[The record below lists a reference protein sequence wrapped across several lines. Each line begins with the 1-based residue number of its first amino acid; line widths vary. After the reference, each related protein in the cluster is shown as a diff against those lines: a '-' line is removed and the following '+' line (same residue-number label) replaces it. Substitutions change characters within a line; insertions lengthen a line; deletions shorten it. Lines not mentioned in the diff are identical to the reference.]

1 MKKLHTKK
9 RRINSKKGISMVLAM
24 ALVAVLFLSTT
35 TFLSIAMLQQK
46 ETGTTM
52 NSRQAY
58 VSAKSALDIA
68 KELLND
74 GKLSLPD
81 SGSLYYVFYY
91 VEGDPEVHVEKFNS
105 SEAALNWINDPAN
118 ASYTIIGNA
127 YIKITKNSD
136 GSYTMTAVGK
146 ENKYDYS
153 VDGNTGDL
161 STKFDVKYNLAEK
174 EETANLTMKQ
184 KSITTPTGNKFLM
197 LGDQASFSL
206 LRSVRQTVND
216 GGTTFRTLQNSF
228 LDKDKKTIIYE
239 PKTEAGSTPL
249 TTCFPLVFDKAVK
262 CISNG
267 DSRLKF
273 TAYDNGIYFLGNYN
287 GTELNNDYKSEDDE
301 FNNPGDISLYT
312 NSNTYGT
319 ALECKYLV
327 IGGNMVCR
335 PASGASGI
343 TLKYS
348 GSSYDTD
355 KGVVIYFTKDCKL
368 MTYRKDEHGNE
379 CNTSLDYQKGYYYIN
394 LGKNNTPVDLF
405 STKAT
410 SITTDSEEY
419 KRVSSIDMYS
429 SMVETDGELKGK
441 LKDIHS
447 AYEGACEND
456 KAKVDILHS
465 NGTFNADPNLS
476 SFSNTPRTENTI
488 NKGWKDYYIYCA
500 PSEMPTA
507 NGYYDMYSGK
517 EFNYLWYNIK
527 PMVFDRT
534 VDMSIRSSNIT
545 LSIGPDEKETVYYNK
560 NGNPH
565 SFNQSNL
572 PTNVATDSDTVTFT
586 ARDSGKTAQA
596 NGNQYVGEDSNKII
610 QKDRSAHF
618 RVKPYWG
625 EKSFTLKVVNDFIVE
640 MSDGKTYTIK
650 ADDYTDIPEY
660 IEKNTD
666 NNPKDGLDL
675 FSDTAK
681 KYFESHSTS
690 RVDSN
695 SSSIKWVEDN
705 AINTSVDSSNL
716 DQSSSVVNFK
726 ATGGGTLKEDG
737 TYKGRAIYCDFGN
750 GSSGKDAIVTYGNN
764 ATLKADVVSIGADLL
779 ERKDGKGLKIN
790 TYSAHNESTCVVD
803 GNPIDGSMLQITR
816 KTTLK
821 FNDTDADSITLSPG
835 YYFFPGITSDF
846 DILSKAF
853 WEKWNS
859 NPYYK
864 AEKLGD
870 GTKTYKKV
878 FVTTKMDPVDFEG
891 KYF

>member
-9 RRINSKKGISMVLAM
+9 RRINSKKGISMVLAI
-24 ALVAVLFLSTT
+24 ALAAVLFLSTT

-68 KELLND
+68 EELLND

-91 VEGDPEVHVEKFNS
+91 VEGDPEVHVEEFNS
-105 SEAALNWINDPAN
+105 SELALKWINNPSH

-127 YIKITKNSD
+127 YIKITKNAD

-153 VDGNTGDL
+153 GDGNTGDL
-161 STKFDVKYNLAEK
+161 STKFDVKYNLVEK
-174 EETANLTMKQ
+174 EEIANLTMKQ
-184 KSITTPTGNKFLM
+184 KTITSPTGNKFLM
-197 LGDQASFSL
+197 LGDQTSFSL
-206 LRSVRQTVND
+206 LRSVRKTLNEGD
-216 GGTTFRTLQNSF
+216 TTFRTLQSYDTDNE
-228 LDKDKKTIIYE
+228 KKSIIYI
-239 PKTEAGSTPL
+239 PKNEAGNTPL
-249 TTCFPLVFDKAVK
+249 TTCFPLVFDKTVK
-262 CISNG
+262 STSNS

-273 TAYDNGIYFLGNYN
+273 TAYDNGIYFLGNYT
-287 GTELNNDYKSEDDE
+287 GPKITSDYNSEAVDVS
-301 FNNPGDISLYT
+301 FYT
-312 NSNTYGT
+312 NSDAYGT

-335 PASGASGI
+335 PATGESGI

-355 KGVVIYFTKDCKL
+355 KGVVIYFTKNCKL
-368 MTYRKDEHGNE
+368 MTYNNSKQITKTVE
-379 CNTSLDYQKGYYYIN
+379 YKKGYYYIN
-394 LGKNNTPVDLF
+394 LGDNNTAVDLF
-405 STKAT
+405 SESTKA
-410 SITTDSEEY
+410 SAKEITTNSEEY
-419 KRVSSIDMYS
+419 KRVNSIDMYS
-429 SMVETDGELKGK
+429 SMVDTKGK

-447 AYEGACEND
+447 AYEGEYE
-456 KAKVDILHS
+456 KGKERVDILNES
-465 NGTFNADPNLS
+465 GTFTAVPNS
-476 SFSNTPRTENTI
+476 NSYSNTVRTTFT
-488 NKGWKDYYIYCA
+488 KGWQDYYIYCA

-507 NGYYDMYSGK
+507 SGYYDMYSGK
-517 EFNYLWYNIK
+517 EFNYLWYNIN
-527 PMVFDRT
+527 PMEFNGN
-534 VDMSIRSSNIT
+534 VDMSIHSSNIT
-545 LSIGPDEKETVYYNK
+545 LSIGPDEKETVYYNNQIK
-560 NGNPH
+560 NSNGNPYFPY
-565 SFNQSNL
+565 SFNQTIL
-572 PTNVATDSDTVTFT
+572 PTDKFATDSNTTKFT
-586 ARDSGKTAQA
+586 AEG
-596 NGNQYVGEDSNKII
+596 SNKIK
-610 QKDRSAHF
+610 QNNSSASF
-618 RVKPYWG
+618 SVKPYWN

-640 MSDGKTYTIK
+640 MSDGTSYTVK
-650 ADDYTDIPEY
+650 ADDYTDIPE
-660 IEKNTD
+660 T
-666 NNPKDGLDL
+666 GLNL
-675 FSDTAK
+675 FSNDAK
-681 KYFESHSTS
+681 KYFEDHSTS

-716 DQSSSVVNFK
+716 DQSSSVINFK
-726 ATGGGTLKEDG
+726 ATCGGTLKEDS

-821 FNDTDADSITLSPG
+821 FNDDNANSITLSPG
-835 YYFFPGITSDF
+835 YYFFPGITGDF

-853 WEKWNS
+853 WEKWSSS

-870 GTKTYKKV
+870 GTKAYKKV
-878 FVTTKMDPVDFEG
+878 TVTTKMDPVDFEG

>member
-9 RRINSKKGISMVLAM
+9 RRINSKKGISMVLAI
-24 ALVAVLFLSTT
+24 ALAAVLFLSTT

-68 KELLND
+68 EELLND

-105 SEAALNWINDPAN
+105 SELALEWINNPSH

-127 YIKITKNSD
+127 YIKITKNAD

-153 VDGNTGDL
+153 GDGNIGDL
-161 STKFDVKYNLAEK
+161 STKFDVKYNLVEK
-174 EETANLTMKQ
+174 EDTANLTMKQ

-197 LGDQASFSL
+197 LGDQTSFSL
-206 LRSVRQTVND
+206 LRSVRKTLNEGD
-216 GGTTFRTLQNSF
+216 TTFRTLQGYDTDN
-228 LDKDKKTIIYE
+228 DKESIIYI
-239 PKTEAGSTPL
+239 PKNEAGNTPL

-262 CISNG
+262 STSNG
-267 DSRLKF
+267 TSRLKF
-273 TAYDNGIYFLGNYN
+273 TAYDNGIYFLGNYT
-287 GTELNNDYKSEDDE
+287 GPKITSDYNSEAVDVS
-301 FNNPGDISLYT
+301 FYT
-312 NSNTYGT
+312 NSDAYGT

-335 PASGASGI
+335 PATGESGI

-355 KGVVIYFTKDCKL
+355 KGVVIYFTKNCKL
-368 MTYRKDEHGNE
+368 MTYNNSNQITKTVE
-379 CNTSLDYQKGYYYIN
+379 YKKGYYYIN
-394 LGKNNTPVDLF
+394 LGDNNTAVDLF
-405 STKAT
+405 SESTKA
-410 SITTDSEEY
+410 SAKEITTNSEEY
-419 KRVSSIDMYS
+419 KRVNSIDMYS
-429 SMVETDGELKGK
+429 SMVDTKGK

-447 AYEGACEND
+447 AYEGEYE
-456 KAKVDILHS
+456 KGKERVDILNES
-465 NGTFNADPNLS
+465 GTFTAVPNS
-476 SFSNTPRTENTI
+476 NSYSNTVRTTFT
-488 NKGWKDYYIYCA
+488 KGWKDYYIYCA

-507 NGYYDMYSGK
+507 SGYYDMYSGK
-517 EFNYLWYNIK
+517 EFNYLWYNIN
-527 PMVFDRT
+527 PMEFNGN
-534 VDMSIRSSNIT
+534 VDMSIHSSNIT
-545 LSIGPDEKETVYYNK
+545 LSIGPDENETVYYNNQIK
-560 NGNPH
+560 NSNGNPYFPY
-565 SFNQSNL
+565 SFNQTIL
-572 PTNVATDSDTVTFT
+572 PTDKFATDSNTTKFT
-586 ARDSGKTAQA
+586 AEG
-596 NGNQYVGEDSNKII
+596 SNKII
-610 QKDRSAHF
+610 QKNSSASF
-618 RVKPYWG
+618 SVKPYWN

-640 MSDGKTYTIK
+640 MSDGTTYTIK
-650 ADDYTDIPEY
+650 ADDYTDIPETGL
-660 IEKNTD
+660 NLFTD
-666 NNPKDGLDL
+666 E
-675 FSDTAK
+675 AK

-695 SSSIKWVEDN
+695 SSSIEWVKN
-705 AINTSVDSSNL
+705 NTINTSVDSSNL
-716 DQSSSVVNFK
+716 DQSSSVINFK
-726 ATGGGTLKEDG
+726 ATCGGTLKDD
-737 TYKGRAIYCDFGN
+737 TYKGKAIYCDFGN

-779 ERKDGKGLKIN
+779 EIKDGKGLKIN
-790 TYSAHNESTCVVD
+790 TYSAHDESTCVVD

-821 FNDTDADSITLSPG
+821 FNDDNANSITLSPG
-835 YYFFPGITSDF
+835 YYFFPGITGDF

-853 WEKWNS
+853 WEKWSSS

-870 GTKTYKKV
+870 GTKAYKKV
-878 FVTTKMDPVDFEG
+878 IVTTKMDPVDFEG

>member
-68 KELLND
+68 EELLND
-74 GKLSLPD
+74 GKLKLPD

-91 VEGDPEVHVEKFNS
+91 EEGNSEVKVKQFSS
-105 SEAALNWINDPAN
+105 SELALKWINDPAN
-118 ASYTIIGNA
+118 AKFTIIGNA
-127 YIKITKNSD
+127 YIKITKNAD

-146 ENKYDYS
+146 EKKYDYS
-153 VDGNTGDL
+153 GDGNTGDL

-184 KSITTPTGNKFLM
+184 KTITTPTGNKFLM
-197 LGDQASFSL
+197 LGDQTSFSL
-206 LRSVRQTVND
+206 LRSVRKAVSD
-216 GGTTFRTLQNSF
+216 GDAGFRTLQSYENDNDYKS
-228 LDKDKKTIIYE
+228 IIYI
-239 PKTEAGSTPL
+239 PKNEAGNTPL

-262 CISNG
+262 STSN
-267 DSRLKF
+267 SNTRLKF
-273 TAYDNGIYFLGNYN
+273 TAYDNGIYFLGNYT
-287 GTELNNDYKSEDDE
+287 GPKLTTGNDKEPPLYNDKAV
-301 FNNPGDISLYT
+301 DISFYT
-312 NSNTYGT
+312 ESDAYGT

-335 PASGASGI
+335 PAGGESGI

-348 GSSYDTD
+348 GSSYNTD
-355 KGVVIYFTKDCKL
+355 KGVVIYFTKNCKL
-368 MTYRKDEHGNE
+368 MTYNNSKQITKTVE
-379 CNTSLDYQKGYYYIN
+379 YKKGYYYIP
-394 LGKNNTPVDLF
+394 LGENESVDLF
-405 STKAT
+405 SENTYNLAKP
-410 SITTDSEEY
+410 IDTDSEKY

-429 SMVETDGELKGK
+429 SLVDTTTGK

-447 AYEGACEND
+447 AYEGECE
-456 KAKVDILHS
+456 KGKEKVTILDDS
-465 NGTFNADPNLS
+465 GTFTAIANSS
-476 SFSNTPRTENTI
+476 SFSNQPRPASDI

-507 NGYYDMYSGK
+507 GGYYDMYSGK
-517 EFNYLWYNIK
+517 EFSYLWYNIK
-527 PMVFDRT
+527 PMIINASA
-534 VDMSIRSSNIT
+534 DMSIRSRIIT
-545 LSIGPDEKETVYYNK
+545 LSIGPDEKETVYYNQK
-560 NGNPH
+560 YTPH
-565 SFNQSNL
+565 SFNQTNL

-586 ARDSGKTAQA
+586 ARDSGKTLNA
-596 NGNQYVGEDSNKII
+596 NNNEYKGEDSNKII
-610 QKDRSAHF
+610 QKDPNASF
-618 RVKPYWG
+618 SVKPYWG
-625 EKSFTLKVVNDFIVE
+625 ETAFTLKVVNDFIVQ
-640 MSDGKTYTIK
+640 MYDGTSYTIK
-650 ADDYTDIPEY
+650 ADDYTDIPE
-660 IEKNTD
+660 K
-666 NNPKDGLDL
+666 GLDL
-675 FSDTAK
+675 FTDEAK
-681 KYFESHSTS
+681 KYFEGHSTP

-695 SSSIKWVEDN
+695 SSSIKWVKDN
-705 AINTSVDSSNL
+705 NTINDSVPSSNL
-716 DQSSSVVNFK
+716 DQSSSVINFK
-726 ATGGGTLKEDG
+726 ATGGGTLTHG
-737 TYKGRAIYCDFGN
+737 TYKGKAIYCDFGN
-750 GSSGKDAIVTYGNN
+750 GSSGKDAIVTYGND

-779 ERKDGKGLKIN
+779 EIKDGKGLKIN

-803 GNPIDGSMLQITR
+803 GKPKDGSMLQITR

-821 FNDTDADSITLSPG
+821 FNDDNAKSITLSPG
-835 YYFFPGITSDF
+835 YYFFPDIKGDF

-853 WEKWNS
+853 WEKWTDS

-870 GTKTYKKV
+870 GTEAYKKV
-878 FVTTKMDPVDFEG
+878 IVTTKIDPVDFEG

>member
-68 KELLND
+68 EELLND
-74 GKLSLPD
+74 GKLALPD

-91 VEGDPEVHVEKFNS
+91 IEGDPEVHVQKFSS
-105 SEAALNWINDPAN
+105 SEAALEWINDPAN
-118 ASYTIIGNA
+118 ANYTIIGNA
-127 YIKITKNSD
+127 YIKITKNTD

-146 ENKYDYS
+146 EKKYDYS
-153 VDGNTGDL
+153 GDGNTGDL
-161 STKFDVKYNLAEK
+161 STKFDVKYNLVEK

-206 LRSVRQTVND
+206 LSSVRETVND
-216 GGTTFRTLQNSF
+216 GATGFRTLQGYDTDN
-228 LDKDKKTIIYE
+228 DKKSIIYI
-239 PKTEAGSTPL
+239 PKNEAGDTPL

-262 CISNG
+262 ATSESNG
-267 DSRLKF
+267 RLKF
-273 TAYDNGIYFLGNYN
+273 TAYDNGIYFLGNYTGQN
-287 GTELNNDYKSEDDE
+287 LKNDY
-301 FNNPGDISLYT
+301 NNEAVDISLYT
-312 NSNTYGT
+312 NSDTYGT

-335 PASGASGI
+335 PAAGASGI

-355 KGVVIYFTKDCKL
+355 KGVVIYFTKNCKL
-368 MTYRKDEHGNE
+368 MTYNNSKQIT
-379 CNTSLDYQKGYYYIN
+379 NTVEYEKGYYYIN
-394 LGKNNTPVDLF
+394 LDVKTEVENGEKIIHNIPVDLF
-405 STKAT
+405 SQATKNKAKK
-410 SITTDSEEY
+410 ITTDSDEY

-429 SMVETDGELKGK
+429 SLVDTNGK

-447 AYEGACEND
+447 AYEGECEKD
-456 KAKVDILHS
+456 KAKVDILYS
-465 NGTFNADPNLS
+465 NGTFNTDPNS
-476 SFSNTPRTENTI
+476 SSYSNSSRTESNI
-488 NKGWKDYYIYCA
+488 NNGWKDYYIYCA
-500 PSEMPTA
+500 PSKMPTA
-507 NGYYDMYSGK
+507 SGYYDMYSGK

-527 PMVFDRT
+527 PMEFNGNI
-534 VDMSIRSSNIT
+534 DMSIHSSNIT
-545 LSIGPDEKETVYYNK
+545 LSIGPDENETVYYNNK
-560 NGNPH
+560 GNPH
-565 SFNQSNL
+565 SFNQTNL

-596 NGNQYVGEDSNKII
+596 NNNKYEGEDSNKII
-610 QKDRSAHF
+610 QKNSSASF
-618 RVKPYWG
+618 SVKPYWG

-640 MSDGKTYTIK
+640 MSDSTSYTIK
-650 ADDYTDIPEY
+650 ADDYTDIPE
-660 IEKNTD
+660 E
-666 NNPKDGLDL
+666 GLDL
-675 FSDTAK
+675 FTDKAK
-681 KYFESHSTS
+681 KYFEGHSTS

-695 SSSIKWVEDN
+695 SSSIKWVENN

-716 DQSSSVVNFK
+716 DQSSSVIKFK
-726 ATGGGTLKEDG
+726 AEGGGTLKEG
-737 TYKGRAIYCDFGN
+737 IYKGRAIYCDFGN

-779 ERKDGKGLKIN
+779 ERKDGRGLKIN
-790 TYSAHNESTCVVD
+790 TYSAHDESTCEIN
-803 GNPIDGSMLQITR
+803 GNKIDGSMLQITR
-816 KTTLK
+816 KTTIK
-821 FNDTDADSITLSPG
+821 FNDDNANSITLSPG
-835 YYFFPGITSDF
+835 YYFFPGIKGDF

-853 WEKWNS
+853 WENWTDS

-864 AEKLGD
+864 AEKLND
-870 GTKTYKKV
+870 GTEAYKKV
-878 FVTTKMDPVDFEG
+878 IVTTKMDPVDFEG

>member
-9 RRINSKKGISMVLAM
+9 RRINSKKGISMVLAI
-24 ALVAVLFLSTT
+24 ALAAVLFLSTT

-74 GKLSLPD
+74 GKLQLPD

-91 VEGDPEVHVEKFNS
+91 IEGDSEVQVKQFSS
-105 SEAALNWINDPAN
+105 SELALKWINDPAN

-127 YIKITKNSD
+127 YIKITKNAD

-153 VDGNTGDL
+153 GDGNTGDL
-161 STKFDVKYNLAEK
+161 STKFDVKYNLVEK

-197 LGDQASFSL
+197 LGDQTSFSL
-206 LRSVRQTVND
+206 LRSVRKTVND
-216 GGTTFRTLQNSF
+216 GDTTFRTLQDYDTDNDNKS
-228 LDKDKKTIIYE
+228 IIYI
-239 PKTEAGSTPL
+239 PKNEAGNTPL
-249 TTCFPLVFDKAVK
+249 TTCFPLVFDKTVK
-262 CISNG
+262 STSVSN
-267 DSRLKF
+267 SRLKF
-273 TAYDNGIYFLGNYN
+273 TAYDNGIYFLGNYT
-287 GTELNNDYKSEDDE
+287 GPKVKSDYNSEAVDVS
-301 FNNPGDISLYT
+301 FYT
-312 NSNTYGT
+312 NSDAFGT

-335 PASGASGI
+335 PFSGESGI

-368 MTYRKDEHGNE
+368 MTYNSDKQITRTVEYE
-379 CNTSLDYQKGYYYIN
+379 QGYYYIN
-394 LGKNNTPVDLF
+394 LDVKTEVENGEKIIHNIPVDLF
-405 STKAT
+405 SQATKDKAKK
-410 SITTDSEEY
+410 ITTDSEEY

-429 SMVETDGELKGK
+429 SMVDTNGK

-447 AYEGACEND
+447 AYEGNWEKD
-456 KAKVDILHS
+456 KERVDILNDNGAFTAVPNS
-465 NGTFNADPNLS
+465 N
-476 SFSNTPRTENTI
+476 SFSNTPRTTF
-488 NKGWKDYYIYCA
+488 NKGWKDYYIYCS

-507 NGYYDMYSGK
+507 SGYYDMYSGK

-527 PMVFDRT
+527 PMEFNGN
-534 VDMSIRSSNIT
+534 VDMSIHSSNIT
-545 LSIGPDEKETVYYNK
+545 LSIGPDENETVYYNNK
-560 NGNPH
+560 GNPH
-565 SFNQSNL
+565 SFNQTNL
-572 PTNVATDSDTVTFT
+572 PTKVATDSDTVTFT

-596 NGNQYVGEDSNKII
+596 NNNKYEGEDSNKII
-610 QKDRSAHF
+610 QKNSSASF
-618 RVKPYWG
+618 SVKPYWG
-625 EKSFTLKVVNDFIVE
+625 ETSFTLKVVNDFIVK
-640 MSDGKTYTIK
+640 MSDGTTYTIK
-650 ADDYTDIPEY
+650 ADDYTDIP
-660 IEKNTD
+660 
-666 NNPKDGLDL
+666 KDGLNL
-675 FSDTAK
+675 FTDEAK
-681 KYFESHSTS
+681 KYFEGHSTP

-695 SSSIKWVEDN
+695 SSSIKWVDDN
-705 AINTSVDSSNL
+705 TINTSVDSSNL

-737 TYKGRAIYCDFGN
+737 TYKGKAIYCDFGN

-779 ERKDGKGLKIN
+779 EIKDGKGLKIN
-790 TYSAHNESTCVVD
+790 TYSAHKESTCVVD

-821 FNDTDADSITLSPG
+821 FNDDNANSITLSPG
-835 YYFFPGITSDF
+835 YYFFPGITGDF

-853 WEKWNS
+853 WEKWSSS

-870 GTKTYKKV
+870 GTKAYKKV
-878 FVTTKMDPVDFEG
+878 IVTTKMDPVDFEG

>member
-1 MKKLHTKK
+1 MKKFTTKK
-9 RRINSKKGISMVLAM
+9 RKINSKKGFSMVLAI

-46 ETGTTM
+46 ETGITM

-68 KELLND
+68 EELLNG

-91 VEGDPEVHVEKFNS
+91 IEGDPNVHVEKFSS
-105 SEAALNWINDPAN
+105 SEDALKWINNPAH

-127 YIKITKNSD
+127 YIKITKNTD

-153 VDGNTGDL
+153 GDGNTGDL
-161 STKFDVKYNLAEK
+161 STKFDVKYNLVEK
-174 EETANLTMKQ
+174 EEIANLTMKQ
-184 KSITTPTGNKFLM
+184 KTITSPTGNKFLM
-197 LGDQASFSL
+197 LGDQTSFSL
-206 LRSVRQTVND
+206 LRSVRKTLNEGD
-216 GGTTFRTLQNSF
+216 TTFRTLQSYDTDNE
-228 LDKDKKTIIYE
+228 KKSIIYI
-239 PKTEAGSTPL
+239 PKNEAGNTPL
-249 TTCFPLVFDKAVK
+249 TTCFPLVFDKTVK
-262 CISNG
+262 STSNG

-273 TAYDNGIYFLGNYN
+273 TAYDNGIYFLGNYT
-287 GTELNNDYKSEDDE
+287 GPKITSDYNSEAVDVS
-301 FNNPGDISLYT
+301 FYT
-312 NSNTYGT
+312 NSDAYGT

-335 PASGASGI
+335 PATGESGI

-355 KGVVIYFTKDCKL
+355 KGVVIYFTKNCKL
-368 MTYRKDEHGNE
+368 MTYNNSNQITKTVE
-379 CNTSLDYQKGYYYIN
+379 YKKGYYYIN
-394 LGKNNTPVDLF
+394 LGDNNTAVDLF
-405 STKAT
+405 SESTKA
-410 SITTDSEEY
+410 SAKEITTNSEEY
-419 KRVSSIDMYS
+419 KRVNSIDMYS
-429 SMVETDGELKGK
+429 SMVDTKGK

-447 AYEGACEND
+447 AYEGEYE
-456 KAKVDILHS
+456 KGKERVDILNES
-465 NGTFNADPNLS
+465 GTFTAVPNS
-476 SFSNTPRTENTI
+476 NSYSNTVRTTFT
-488 NKGWKDYYIYCA
+488 KGWQDYYIYCA

-507 NGYYDMYSGK
+507 SGYYDMYSGK
-517 EFNYLWYNIK
+517 EFNYLWYNIN
-527 PMVFDRT
+527 PMEFNGN
-534 VDMSIRSSNIT
+534 VDMSIHSSNIT
-545 LSIGPDEKETVYYNK
+545 LSIGPDENETVYYNNQIK
-560 NGNPH
+560 NSNGNPYYPY
-565 SFNQSNL
+565 SFNQTIL
-572 PTNVATDSDTVTFT
+572 PTDKFATDSNTTKFT
-586 ARDSGKTAQA
+586 SEG
-596 NGNQYVGEDSNKII
+596 SNII
-610 QKDRSAHF
+610 KQINSSASF
-618 RVKPYWG
+618 SVKPYWN

-640 MSDGKTYTIK
+640 MSDGTSYTVK
-650 ADDYTDIPEY
+650 ADDYTDIPE
-660 IEKNTD
+660 T
-666 NNPKDGLDL
+666 GLNL
-675 FSDTAK
+675 FSNDAK
-681 KYFESHSTS
+681 KYFEDHSTS

-695 SSSIKWVEDN
+695 SSSIKWVKDN

-716 DQSSSVVNFK
+716 DQSSSVINFK
-726 ATGGGTLKEDG
+726 ATCGGTLKEDS

-779 ERKDGKGLKIN
+779 EIKDGKGLKIN

-821 FNDTDADSITLSPG
+821 FNDDNANSITLSPG
-835 YYFFPGITSDF
+835 YYFFPGITGDF

-853 WEKWNS
+853 WEKWSSS

-870 GTKTYKKV
+870 GTKAYKKV
-878 FVTTKMDPVDFEG
+878 IVTTKMEPVDFEG

>member
-91 VEGDPEVHVEKFNS
+91 EEGNSEVHVEKFNS
-105 SEAALNWINDPAN
+105 SEEALKWINDPAN
-118 ASYTIIGNA
+118 AKFTIIGDA
-127 YIKITKNSD
+127 YIKITKNTD

-153 VDGNTGDL
+153 GDGNTGDL
-161 STKFDVKYNLAEK
+161 STKFDVKYNLVEK

-184 KSITTPTGNKFLM
+184 KTITSPTGNKFLM
-197 LGDQASFSL
+197 LGDQTSFSL
-206 LRSVRQTVND
+206 LRSVRKTLNEGD
-216 GGTTFRTLQNSF
+216 TTFRTLQGYDTDN
-228 LDKDKKTIIYE
+228 DKESIIYI
-239 PKTEAGSTPL
+239 PKNEAGNTPL

-262 CISNG
+262 STSNG
-267 DSRLKF
+267 SSRLKF
-273 TAYDNGIYFLGNYN
+273 TAYDSGIYFLGNYS
-287 GTELNNDYKSEDDE
+287 GQKIKSDYNSEAV
-301 FNNPGDISLYT
+301 DISFYT
-312 NSNTYGT
+312 NSDAYGT

-335 PASGASGI
+335 PASGESGI

-368 MTYRKDEHGNE
+368 MTYNNDHSKIKEVE
-379 CNTSLDYQKGYYYIN
+379 YKKGYYYIS
-394 LGKNNTPVDLF
+394 LGDNNTAVDLF
-405 STKAT
+405 SESTKA
-410 SITTDSEEY
+410 SAKKIDTDSKEY

-429 SMVETDGELKGK
+429 SMVDTKGK

-447 AYEGACEND
+447 SYEGECE
-456 KAKVDILHS
+456 KGKVKVDILDHDGKFIATPNS
-465 NGTFNADPNLS
+465 N
-476 SFSNTPRTENTI
+476 SFSNTVRTEFT
-488 NKGWKDYYIYCA
+488 KGWQDYYIYCA

-507 NGYYDMYSGK
+507 SGYYDMYSGK

-527 PMVFDRT
+527 PMEFNGNI
-534 VDMSIRSSNIT
+534 DMSIHSSNIT
-545 LSIGPDEKETVYYNK
+545 LSIGPDEKETVYYNNK
-560 NGNPH
+560 IKNSNGNPYFPY
-565 SFNQSNL
+565 SFNQTIL
-572 PTNVATDSDTVTFT
+572 PTSDFATDSNTTKFT
-586 ARDSGKTAQA
+586 AEG
-596 NGNQYVGEDSNKII
+596 SNKIKQI
-610 QKDRSAHF
+610 NSSASF
-618 RVKPYWG
+618 SVKPYWN

-640 MSDGKTYTIK
+640 MSDGTSYTIK
-650 ADDYTDIPEY
+650 ADDYTDIPE
-660 IEKNTD
+660 T
-666 NNPKDGLDL
+666 GLNL
-675 FSDTAK
+675 FSNDAK
-681 KYFESHSTS
+681 KYFEDHSTS

-716 DQSSSVVNFK
+716 DQSSSVINFK
-726 ATGGGTLKEDG
+726 ATCGGTLKED

-779 ERKDGKGLKIN
+779 ERKGGKGLKIN

-803 GNPIDGSMLQITR
+803 GNPSDGSMLQITR

-821 FNDTDADSITLSPG
+821 FNDDNANSITLSPG
-835 YYFFPGITSDF
+835 YYFFPGITGDF

-853 WEKWNS
+853 WEKWSSS

-870 GTKTYKKV
+870 GTKAYKKV
-878 FVTTKMDPVDFEG
+878 IVTTKMDPVDFEG

>member
-9 RRINSKKGISMVLAM
+9 RRINSKKGISMVLAI
-24 ALVAVLFLSTT
+24 ALAAVLFLSTT

-58 VSAKSALDIA
+58 VSAKSALDMA
-68 KELLND
+68 EELLND
-74 GKLSLPD
+74 GKLQLPD

-91 VEGDPEVHVEKFNS
+91 IEGDPKVHVEKFNS
-105 SEAALNWINDPAN
+105 SELALKWINNPAH

-127 YIKITKNSD
+127 YIKITKNTD

-153 VDGNTGDL
+153 GDGNTGDL
-161 STKFDVKYNLAEK
+161 STKFDVKYNLVEK
-174 EETANLTMKQ
+174 EEIANLTMKQ
-184 KSITTPTGNKFLM
+184 KTITSPTGNKFLM
-197 LGDQASFSL
+197 LGDQTSFSL
-206 LRSVRQTVND
+206 LRSVRKTLNEGD
-216 GGTTFRTLQNSF
+216 TTFRTLQSYDTDNE
-228 LDKDKKTIIYE
+228 KKSIIYI
-239 PKTEAGSTPL
+239 PKNEAGNTPL
-249 TTCFPLVFDKAVK
+249 TTCFPLVFDKTVK
-262 CISNG
+262 STSNG

-273 TAYDNGIYFLGNYN
+273 TAYDNGIYFLGNYT
-287 GTELNNDYKSEDDE
+287 GPKITSDYNSEAVDVS
-301 FNNPGDISLYT
+301 FYT
-312 NSNTYGT
+312 NSDAYGT

-335 PASGASGI
+335 PATGKSGI

-355 KGVVIYFTKDCKL
+355 KGVVIYFTKNCKL
-368 MTYRKDEHGNE
+368 MTYNNSNQITKTVE
-379 CNTSLDYQKGYYYIN
+379 YKKGYYYIN
-394 LGKNNTPVDLF
+394 LGDNNTAVDLF
-405 STKAT
+405 SESTKA
-410 SITTDSEEY
+410 SAKEITTNSEEY
-419 KRVSSIDMYS
+419 KRVNSIDMYS
-429 SMVETDGELKGK
+429 SMVDTKGK

-447 AYEGACEND
+447 AYEGEYE
-456 KAKVDILHS
+456 KGKERVDILNKS
-465 NGTFNADPNLS
+465 GTFTAVPNS
-476 SFSNTPRTENTI
+476 NSYSNTVRTTFT
-488 NKGWKDYYIYCA
+488 KGWQDYYIYCA

-507 NGYYDMYSGK
+507 SGYYDMYSGK
-517 EFNYLWYNIK
+517 EFNYLWYNIN
-527 PMVFDRT
+527 PMEFNGN
-534 VDMSIRSSNIT
+534 VDMSIHSSNIT
-545 LSIGPDEKETVYYNK
+545 LSIGPDENETVYYNNQIK
-560 NGNPH
+560 NSNGNPYFPY
-565 SFNQSNL
+565 SFNQTIL
-572 PTNVATDSDTVTFT
+572 PTDKFATDSNTQKFT
-586 ARDSGKTAQA
+586 AEG
-596 NGNQYVGEDSNKII
+596 SNKIT
-610 QKDRSAHF
+610 QKNSSASF
-618 RVKPYWG
+618 SVKPYWN

-640 MSDGKTYTIK
+640 MSDGTTYTIK
-650 ADDYTDIPEY
+650 ADDYTDIPE
-660 IEKNTD
+660 T
-666 NNPKDGLDL
+666 GLNL
-675 FSDTAK
+675 FSNDAK
-681 KYFESHSTS
+681 KYFEDHSTS

-695 SSSIKWVEDN
+695 SSSIKWVDDN
-705 AINTSVDSSNL
+705 TINTSVDSSNL

-726 ATGGGTLKEDG
+726 ATGGGTLKEDS

-790 TYSAHNESTCVVD
+790 TYSAHKESTCAVD

-821 FNDTDADSITLSPG
+821 FNDDNANSITLSPG
-835 YYFFPGITSDF
+835 YYFFPGITGDF

-853 WEKWNS
+853 WEKWSSS

-870 GTKTYKKV
+870 GTKAYKKV
-878 FVTTKMDPVDFEG
+878 IVTTKMDPVDFEG

>member
-68 KELLND
+68 EELLND
-74 GKLSLPD
+74 GKLALPD

-91 VEGDPEVHVEKFNS
+91 IEGDPEVHVEKFNS
-105 SEAALNWINDPAN
+105 SELALKWINDPAN
-118 ASYTIIGNA
+118 ANYTIIGNA
-127 YIKITKNSD
+127 YIKITKNAD

-146 ENKYDYS
+146 EKKYDYS
-153 VDGNTGDL
+153 GDGNTGDL
-161 STKFDVKYNLAEK
+161 STKFDVKYNLVEQ

-184 KSITTPTGNKFLM
+184 KTITSPTGNKFLM
-197 LGDQASFSL
+197 LGDQTSFSL
-206 LRSVRQTVND
+206 LRSVRKTLNEGD
-216 GGTTFRTLQNSF
+216 TTFRTLQGYDTDN
-228 LDKDKKTIIYE
+228 DKKSIIYI
-239 PKTEAGSTPL
+239 PKNEAGNTPL

-262 CISNG
+262 STSNG
-267 DSRLKF
+267 SSRLKF

-287 GTELNNDYKSEDDE
+287 GPNVKSDYNSEAV
-301 FNNPGDISLYT
+301 DISFYT
-312 NSNTYGT
+312 NSDAFGT

-335 PASGASGI
+335 PAGGESGI

-368 MTYRKDEHGNE
+368 MTYNNSNCKIKEVE
-379 CNTSLDYQKGYYYIN
+379 YKKGYYYIS
-394 LGKNNTPVDLF
+394 LGDNNTAVDLF
-405 STKAT
+405 SESTRASAT
-410 SITTDSEEY
+410 GITTDSKEY

-429 SMVETDGELKGK
+429 SMVDTKGK

-447 AYEGACEND
+447 AYEGECEKG
-456 KAKVDILHS
+456 KAKVDILDHDGKFIATPNS
-465 NGTFNADPNLS
+465 N
-476 SFSNTPRTENTI
+476 SFSNTVRTEFT
-488 NKGWKDYYIYCA
+488 KGWQDYYIYCA

-507 NGYYDMYSGK
+507 SGYYDMYSGK

-527 PMVFDRT
+527 PMEFNGNI
-534 VDMSIRSSNIT
+534 DMSIHSSNIT
-545 LSIGPDEKETVYYNK
+545 LSIGPDEKETVYYNNQIK
-560 NGNPH
+560 NSNGNPYFPY
-565 SFNQSNL
+565 SFNQTIL
-572 PTNVATDSDTVTFT
+572 PTSDFATDSNTQKFT
-586 ARDSGKTAQA
+586 SEG
-596 NGNQYVGEDSNKII
+596 SNII
-610 QKDRSAHF
+610 KQKNSSASF
-618 RVKPYWG
+618 SVKPYWN

-640 MSDGKTYTIK
+640 MSDGTSYTIK
-650 ADDYTDIPEY
+650 ADDYTDIPE
-660 IEKNTD
+660 T
-666 NNPKDGLDL
+666 GLNL
-675 FSDTAK
+675 FSNDAK
-681 KYFESHSTS
+681 KYFEGHSTS

-695 SSSIKWVEDN
+695 SSSIKWVENDT
-705 AINTSVDSSNL
+705 INTSVPSNNL
-716 DQSSSVVNFK
+716 DQSSSVIRFK
-726 ATGGGTLKEDG
+726 ATCGGTLKED

-750 GSSGKDAIVTYGNN
+750 VTYGNN

-779 ERKDGKGLKIN
+779 ERKDGRGLKIN
-790 TYSAHNESTCVVD
+790 TYSAHDESTCEVN
-803 GNPIDGSMLQITR
+803 GNKIDGSMLQITR

-821 FNDTDADSITLSPG
+821 FNDDNANSITLSPG
-835 YYFFPGITSDF
+835 YYFFPGIKGDF

-853 WEKWNS
+853 WEKWSSS

-864 AEKLGD
+864 AEKLND
-870 GTKTYKKV
+870 GTEAYKKV
-878 FVTTKMDPVDFEG
+878 IVTTKIEPVDFEG

>member
-9 RRINSKKGISMVLAM
+9 RRINSKKGISMVLAI
-24 ALVAVLFLSTT
+24 ALAAVLFLSTT

-91 VEGDPEVHVEKFNS
+91 IEGDPNVHVEKFSS
-105 SEAALNWINDPAN
+105 SEDALKWINNPAH

-127 YIKITKNSD
+127 YIKITKNTD

-153 VDGNTGDL
+153 GDGNTGDL
-161 STKFDVKYNLAEK
+161 STKFDVKYNLVEK
-174 EETANLTMKQ
+174 EEIANLTMKQ
-184 KSITTPTGNKFLM
+184 KTITSPTGNKFLM
-197 LGDQASFSL
+197 LGDQTSFSL
-206 LRSVRQTVND
+206 LRSVRKTLNEGD
-216 GGTTFRTLQNSF
+216 TTFRTLQSYDTDNE
-228 LDKDKKTIIYE
+228 KKSIIYI
-239 PKTEAGSTPL
+239 PKNEAGNTPL
-249 TTCFPLVFDKAVK
+249 TTCFPLVFDKTVK
-262 CISNG
+262 STSNG

-273 TAYDNGIYFLGNYN
+273 TAYDNGIYFLGNYT
-287 GTELNNDYKSEDDE
+287 GPKITSDYNSEAVDVS
-301 FNNPGDISLYT
+301 FYT
-312 NSNTYGT
+312 NSDAYGT

-335 PASGASGI
+335 PATGESGI

-355 KGVVIYFTKDCKL
+355 KGVVIYFTKNCKL
-368 MTYRKDEHGNE
+368 MTYNNSNQITKTVE
-379 CNTSLDYQKGYYYIN
+379 YKKGYYYIN
-394 LGKNNTPVDLF
+394 LGDNNTAVDLF
-405 STKAT
+405 SESTKA
-410 SITTDSEEY
+410 SAKEITTNSEEY
-419 KRVSSIDMYS
+419 KRVNSIDMYS
-429 SMVETDGELKGK
+429 SMVDTKGK

-447 AYEGACEND
+447 AYEGEYE
-456 KAKVDILHS
+456 KGKERVDILNES
-465 NGTFNADPNLS
+465 GTFTAVPNS
-476 SFSNTPRTENTI
+476 NSYSNTVRTTFT
-488 NKGWKDYYIYCA
+488 KGWQDYYIYCA

-507 NGYYDMYSGK
+507 SGYYDMYSGK
-517 EFNYLWYNIK
+517 EFNYLWYNIN
-527 PMVFDRT
+527 PMEFNGN
-534 VDMSIRSSNIT
+534 VDMSIHSSNIT
-545 LSIGPDEKETVYYNK
+545 LSIGPDENETVYYNNQIK
-560 NGNPH
+560 NSNGNPYYPY
-565 SFNQSNL
+565 SFNQTIL
-572 PTNVATDSDTVTFT
+572 PTDKFATDSNTTKFT
-586 ARDSGKTAQA
+586 SEG
-596 NGNQYVGEDSNKII
+596 SNII
-610 QKDRSAHF
+610 KQINSSASF
-618 RVKPYWG
+618 SVKPYWN

-640 MSDGKTYTIK
+640 MSDGTSYTVK
-650 ADDYTDIPEY
+650 ADDYTDIPE
-660 IEKNTD
+660 T
-666 NNPKDGLDL
+666 GLNL
-675 FSDTAK
+675 FSNDAK
-681 KYFESHSTS
+681 KYFEDHSTS

-695 SSSIKWVEDN
+695 SSSIKWVKDN

-716 DQSSSVVNFK
+716 DQSSSVINFK
-726 ATGGGTLKEDG
+726 ATCGGTLKEDS

-779 ERKDGKGLKIN
+779 EIKDGKGLKIN

-821 FNDTDADSITLSPG
+821 FNDDNANSITLSPG
-835 YYFFPGITSDF
+835 YYFFPGITGDF

-853 WEKWNS
+853 WEKWSSS

-870 GTKTYKKV
+870 GTKAYKKV
-878 FVTTKMDPVDFEG
+878 IVTTKMEPVDFEG

>member
-9 RRINSKKGISMVLAM
+9 RRINSKKGISMVLAI

-68 KELLND
+68 EELLND

-91 VEGDPEVHVEKFNS
+91 EEGNSEVKVKQFSS
-105 SEAALNWINDPAN
+105 SELALKWINDPAN
-118 ASYTIIGNA
+118 AKFTIIGNA
-127 YIKITKNSD
+127 YIKITKNAD

-153 VDGNTGDL
+153 GDGNTGDL
-161 STKFDVKYNLAEK
+161 STKFDVKYNLAEE

-184 KSITTPTGNKFLM
+184 KTITTPTGNKFLM
-197 LGDQASFSL
+197 LGDQTSFSL
-206 LRSVRQTVND
+206 LRSVRKTLNASKD
-216 GGTTFRTLQNSF
+216 NTTFRTLQDYDTDNDNKS
-228 LDKDKKTIIYE
+228 IIYI
-239 PKTEAGSTPL
+239 PKNQCNTLGEKSTPL

-262 CISNG
+262 STSNG
-267 DSRLKF
+267 GSRLKF
-273 TAYDNGIYFLGNYN
+273 TAYDNGIYFLGNYTGQN
-287 GTELNNDYKSEDDE
+287 IARDYNSEAV
-301 FNNPGDISLYT
+301 DISLYT
-312 NSNTYGT
+312 NSDAFGT

-335 PASGASGI
+335 PAGGESGI

-368 MTYRKDEHGNE
+368 MTYNSDKRITRTVEYK
-379 CNTSLDYQKGYYYIN
+379 KGYYYIA
-394 LGKNNTPVDLF
+394 LGDNNTAVDLF
-405 STKAT
+405 SQDTRNNAKPIDTK
-410 SITTDSEEY
+410 SEEY

-429 SMVETDGELKGK
+429 SMVDTNGK

-447 AYEGACEND
+447 AYEGKWEKD
-456 KAKVDILHS
+456 KERVDIL
-465 NGTFNADPNLS
+465 NDDGTFNQDPHSS
-476 SFSNTPRTENTI
+476 SFSNQKRENF
-488 NKGWKDYYIYCA
+488 NEGWNDYYIYCS

-507 NGYYDMYSGK
+507 GGHYDMYSGK
-517 EFNYLWYNIK
+517 EFSYLWYNIN
-527 PMVFDRT
+527 PMIIT
-534 VDMSIRSSNIT
+534 ASADMSIRSRIIT
-545 LSIGPDEKETVYYNK
+545 LSIGPDEKETVYYNNQISNK
-560 NGNPH
+560 YYPY
-565 SFNQSNL
+565 SFNQTIL
-572 PTNVATDSDTVTFT
+572 PTSDFATNSNTQKFT
-586 ARDSGKTAQA
+586 AEG
-596 NGNQYVGEDSNKII
+596 SNKII
-610 QKDRSAHF
+610 QKNSSASF
-618 RVKPYWG
+618 SVKPYWG

-640 MSDGKTYTIK
+640 MLNGTSYTIK
-650 ADDYTDIPEY
+650 ADDYTDIPE
-660 IEKNTD
+660 EGLNLFTD
-666 NNPKDGLDL
+666 E
-675 FSDTAK
+675 AK
-681 KYFESHSTS
+681 KYFEGHSTS

-695 SSSIKWVEDN
+695 SSSIKWVEDDT
-705 AINTSVDSSNL
+705 INDSVPSSNL
-716 DQSSSVVNFK
+716 DQSSSVINFK
-726 ATGGGTLKEDG
+726 ATGGGTLTHG
-737 TYKGRAIYCDFGN
+737 TYKGKAIYCDFGN
-750 GSSGKDAIVTYGNN
+750 GSSGKDAIVTHGND

-779 ERKDGKGLKIN
+779 EIKDGKGLKIN

-803 GNPIDGSMLQITR
+803 GKPKDGSMLQITR

-821 FNDTDADSITLSPG
+821 FNDDNAKSITLSPG
-835 YYFFPGITSDF
+835 YYFFPGIKGDF

-853 WEKWNS
+853 WKNWTDS

-870 GTKTYKKV
+870 GTEVYKKV
-878 FVTTKMDPVDFEG
+878 TVTTKIDPVDFEG

>member
-9 RRINSKKGISMVLAM
+9 RRINSKKGISMVLAI
-24 ALVAVLFLSTT
+24 ALAAVLFLSTT

-74 GKLSLPD
+74 GKLKLPD

-91 VEGDPEVHVEKFNS
+91 IEGDSEVHVEEFSS
-105 SEAALNWINDPAN
+105 SELALKWINNPSH

-127 YIKITKNSD
+127 YIKITKNAD

-146 ENKYDYS
+146 EKKYDYS
-153 VDGNTGDL
+153 GDGNTGDL
-161 STKFDVKYNLAEK
+161 STKFDVKYNLVEK

-184 KSITTPTGNKFLM
+184 KTITSPTGNKFLM

-206 LRSVRQTVND
+206 LSSVRKTVND
-216 GGTTFRTLQNSF
+216 GDTGFRTLQGYDTDN
-228 LDKDKKTIIYE
+228 DKKSIIYI
-239 PKTEAGSTPL
+239 PKNEAGSTPL

-262 CISNG
+262 ATSESNG
-267 DSRLKF
+267 RLKF

-287 GTELNNDYKSEDDE
+287 GQNVKNDYDSDAV
-301 FNNPGDISLYT
+301 DISLYT
-312 NSNTYGT
+312 NADTYGT

-335 PASGASGI
+335 PAGGASGI

-348 GSSYDTD
+348 GSSYNTD
-355 KGVVIYFTKDCKL
+355 KGVVIYFTKECKL
-368 MTYRKDEHGNE
+368 MTY
-379 CNTSLDYQKGYYYIN
+379 NTSKVKIKEVTYPKGYYYFN
-394 LGKNNTPVDLF
+394 LGDNNTPVDLF
-405 STKAT
+405 SVNQDDVKNHKINTNSA
-410 SITTDSEEY
+410 EY

-429 SMVETDGELKGK
+429 SLVDTNGK

-447 AYEGACEND
+447 AYEGECEKD
-456 KAKVDILHS
+456 KAKVDILYS
-465 NGTFNADPNLS
+465 NGTFNTDPQSS
-476 SFSNTPRTENTI
+476 SFSNQKRENF
-488 NKGWKDYYIYCA
+488 NEGWNDYYIYCS

-507 NGYYDMYSGK
+507 GGHYDMYSGK
-517 EFNYLWYNIK
+517 EFSYLWYNIK
-527 PMVFDRT
+527 PMIINASA
-534 VDMSIRSSNIT
+534 DMSIRSRIIT
-545 LSIGPDEKETVYYNK
+545 LSIGPDENETVYYNNK
-560 NGNPH
+560 GNPH
-565 SFNQSNL
+565 SFNQTNL

-596 NGNQYVGEDSNKII
+596 NGNKYEGEDSNKII
-610 QKDRSAHF
+610 QKNSSASF
-618 RVKPYWG
+618 SVKPYWG

-640 MSDGKTYTIK
+640 MSDSTSYTIK
-650 ADDYTDIPEY
+650 ADDYTDIPE
-660 IEKNTD
+660 K
-666 NNPKDGLDL
+666 GLDL
-675 FSDTAK
+675 FTDEAK
-681 KYFESHSTS
+681 KYFEGHSTS

-695 SSSIKWVEDN
+695 SSSIKWVKDN

-716 DQSSSVVNFK
+716 DQSSSVINFK
-726 ATGGGTLKEDG
+726 ATCGGTLKDD
-737 TYKGRAIYCDFGN
+737 TYKGKAIYCDFGN
-750 GSSGKDAIVTYGNN
+750 VTYGNN

-779 ERKDGKGLKIN
+779 EIKDGKGLKIN

-803 GNPIDGSMLQITR
+803 GNKIDGSMLQITR

-821 FNDTDADSITLSPG
+821 FNDDNANSITLSPG

-853 WEKWNS
+853 WENWTDSK
-859 NPYYK
+859 PYYK

-870 GTKTYKKV
+870 GTEAYKKV
-878 FVTTKMDPVDFEG
+878 IVTTKIDPVDFEG

>member
-1 MKKLHTKK
+1 MKKLNTKK
-9 RRINSKKGISMVLAM
+9 RRINSKKGISMVLAI
-24 ALVAVLFLSTT
+24 ALAAVLFLSTT

-74 GKLSLPD
+74 GKLQLPD

-91 VEGDPEVHVEKFNS
+91 VEGDPKVHVEKFNS
-105 SEAALNWINDPAN
+105 SELALKWINDPAH

-127 YIKITKNSD
+127 YIKITKNTD

-153 VDGNTGDL
+153 GDGNTGDL
-161 STKFDVKYNLAEK
+161 STKFDVKYNLVEK

-184 KSITTPTGNKFLM
+184 KTITSPTGNKFLM
-197 LGDQASFSL
+197 LGDQTSFSL
-206 LRSVRQTVND
+206 LRSVRKTLNEGD
-216 GGTTFRTLQNSF
+216 TTFRTLQSYDTDNE
-228 LDKDKKTIIYE
+228 KKSIIYI
-239 PKTEAGSTPL
+239 PKNEAGNTPL
-249 TTCFPLVFDKAVK
+249 TTCFPLVFDKTVK
-262 CISNG
+262 STSNG

-273 TAYDNGIYFLGNYN
+273 TAYDNGIYFLGNYT
-287 GTELNNDYKSEDDE
+287 GPKITSDYNSEAVDVS
-301 FNNPGDISLYT
+301 FYT
-312 NSNTYGT
+312 NSDAYGT

-335 PASGASGI
+335 PATGESGI

-355 KGVVIYFTKDCKL
+355 KGVVIYFTKNCKL
-368 MTYRKDEHGNE
+368 MTYNNSNQITKTVE
-379 CNTSLDYQKGYYYIN
+379 YKKGYYYIN
-394 LGKNNTPVDLF
+394 LGDNNTAVDLF
-405 STKAT
+405 SESTKA
-410 SITTDSEEY
+410 SAKEITTNSEEY
-419 KRVSSIDMYS
+419 KRVNSIDMYS
-429 SMVETDGELKGK
+429 SMVDTKGK

-447 AYEGACEND
+447 AYEGEYE
-456 KAKVDILHS
+456 KGKERVDILNES
-465 NGTFNADPNLS
+465 GTFTAVPNS
-476 SFSNTPRTENTI
+476 NSYSNTVRTEFT
-488 NKGWKDYYIYCA
+488 KGWKDYYIYCA

-507 NGYYDMYSGK
+507 SGYYDMYSGK
-517 EFNYLWYNIK
+517 EFNYLWYNIN
-527 PMVFDRT
+527 PMEFNGN
-534 VDMSIRSSNIT
+534 VDMSIHSSNIT
-545 LSIGPDEKETVYYNK
+545 LSIGPDENETVYYNNQIK
-560 NGNPH
+560 NSNGNPYFPY
-565 SFNQSNL
+565 SFNQTIL
-572 PTNVATDSDTVTFT
+572 PTDKFATDSNTQKFT
-586 ARDSGKTAQA
+586 SEG
-596 NGNQYVGEDSNKII
+596 SNKIT
-610 QKDRSAHF
+610 QKNSSASF
-618 RVKPYWG
+618 SVKPYWN

-640 MSDGKTYTIK
+640 MSDGTSYTVK
-650 ADDYTDIPEY
+650 ADDYTDIPE
-660 IEKNTD
+660 T
-666 NNPKDGLDL
+666 GLNL
-675 FSDTAK
+675 FSNDAK
-681 KYFESHSTS
+681 KYFEDHSTS

-790 TYSAHNESTCVVD
+790 TYSAHKESTCVVD

-821 FNDTDADSITLSPG
+821 FNDDNANSITLSPG
-835 YYFFPGITSDF
+835 YYFFPGITGDF

-853 WEKWNS
+853 WEKWSSS

-870 GTKTYKKV
+870 GTKAYKKV
-878 FVTTKMDPVDFEG
+878 IVTTKMDPVDFEG

>member
-9 RRINSKKGISMVLAM
+9 RRINSKKGISMVLAI
-24 ALVAVLFLSTT
+24 ALAAVLFLSTT

-91 VEGDPEVHVEKFNS
+91 VEGDPNVHVEKFNS
-105 SEAALNWINDPAN
+105 SELALKWINNPAH

-127 YIKITKNSD
+127 YIKITKNTD

-153 VDGNTGDL
+153 GDGNTGDL
-161 STKFDVKYNLAEK
+161 STKFDVKYNLVEK
-174 EETANLTMKQ
+174 EEIANLTMKQ
-184 KSITTPTGNKFLM
+184 KTITSPTGNKFLM
-197 LGDQASFSL
+197 LGDQTSFSL
-206 LRSVRQTVND
+206 LRSVRKTLNEGD
-216 GGTTFRTLQNSF
+216 TTFRTLQSYDTDNE
-228 LDKDKKTIIYE
+228 KKSIIYI
-239 PKTEAGSTPL
+239 PKNEAGNTPL
-249 TTCFPLVFDKAVK
+249 TTCFPLVFDKTVK
-262 CISNG
+262 STSNG

-273 TAYDNGIYFLGNYN
+273 TAYDNGIYFLGNYT
-287 GTELNNDYKSEDDE
+287 GPKITSDYNSEAVDVS
-301 FNNPGDISLYT
+301 FYT
-312 NSNTYGT
+312 NSDAYGT

-335 PASGASGI
+335 PATGESGI

-355 KGVVIYFTKDCKL
+355 KGVVIYFTKNCKL
-368 MTYRKDEHGNE
+368 MTYNNSNQITKTVE
-379 CNTSLDYQKGYYYIN
+379 YKKGYYYIN
-394 LGKNNTPVDLF
+394 LGDNNTAVDLF
-405 STKAT
+405 SENTKKSAVKIAT
-410 SITTDSEEY
+410 NSEEY
-419 KRVSSIDMYS
+419 KRVNSIDMYS
-429 SMVETDGELKGK
+429 SMVDTKGK

-447 AYEGACEND
+447 AYEGEYE
-456 KAKVDILHS
+456 KGKERVDILNES
-465 NGTFNADPNLS
+465 GTFTAVPNS
-476 SFSNTPRTENTI
+476 NSYSNTVRTTFT
-488 NKGWKDYYIYCA
+488 KGWQDYYIYCA

-507 NGYYDMYSGK
+507 SGYYDMYSGK
-517 EFNYLWYNIK
+517 EFNYLWYNIN
-527 PMVFDRT
+527 PMEFNGN
-534 VDMSIRSSNIT
+534 VDMSIHSSNIT
-545 LSIGPDEKETVYYNK
+545 LSIGPDENETVYYNNQIK
-560 NGNPH
+560 NSNGNPYFPY
-565 SFNQSNL
+565 SFNQTIL
-572 PTNVATDSDTVTFT
+572 PTDKFATDSNTTKFT
-586 ARDSGKTAQA
+586 AEG
-596 NGNQYVGEDSNKII
+596 SNKIT
-610 QKDRSAHF
+610 QKNSSASF
-618 RVKPYWG
+618 SVKPYWN

-640 MSDGKTYTIK
+640 MSDGTTYTIK
-650 ADDYTDIPEY
+650 ADDYTDIPETGL
-660 IEKNTD
+660 NLFTD
-666 NNPKDGLDL
+666 E
-675 FSDTAK
+675 AK

-695 SSSIKWVEDN
+695 SSSIEWVKN
-705 AINTSVDSSNL
+705 NTINTSVDSSNL
-716 DQSSSVVNFK
+716 DQSSSVINFK
-726 ATGGGTLKEDG
+726 ATNGGTLKGD
-737 TYKGRAIYCDFGN
+737 TYKGKAIYCDFGN

-779 ERKDGKGLKIN
+779 EIKDGKGLKIN

-821 FNDTDADSITLSPG
+821 FNDDNANSITLSPG
-835 YYFFPGITSDF
+835 YYFFPGITGDF

-853 WEKWNS
+853 WEKWSSS

-870 GTKTYKKV
+870 GTKAYKKV
-878 FVTTKMDPVDFEG
+878 IVTTKMDPVDFEG

>member
-9 RRINSKKGISMVLAM
+9 RRINSKKGISMVLAI
-24 ALVAVLFLSTT
+24 ALAAVLFLSTT

-91 VEGDPEVHVEKFNS
+91 IEGDPEVHVVEFSS
-105 SEAALNWINDPAN
+105 SELALKWINNPSH

-127 YIKITKNSD
+127 YIKITKNAD

-153 VDGNTGDL
+153 GDGNTGDL
-161 STKFDVKYNLAEK
+161 STKFDVKYNLVEK
-174 EETANLTMKQ
+174 EEIANLTMKQ

-197 LGDQASFSL
+197 LGDQTSFSL
-206 LRSVRQTVND
+206 LRSVRKTLNEGD
-216 GGTTFRTLQNSF
+216 TTFRTLQSYDTDNE
-228 LDKDKKTIIYE
+228 KKSIIYI
-239 PKTEAGSTPL
+239 PKNEAGNTPL
-249 TTCFPLVFDKAVK
+249 TTCFPLVFDKTVK
-262 CISNG
+262 STSNG

-273 TAYDNGIYFLGNYN
+273 TAYDNGIYFLGNYT
-287 GTELNNDYKSEDDE
+287 GPKITSDYNSEAVDVS
-301 FNNPGDISLYT
+301 FYT
-312 NSNTYGT
+312 NSDAYGT

-335 PASGASGI
+335 PATGESGI

-355 KGVVIYFTKDCKL
+355 KGVVIYFTKNCKL
-368 MTYRKDEHGNE
+368 MTYNNSNQITKTVE
-379 CNTSLDYQKGYYYIN
+379 YKKGYYYIN
-394 LGKNNTPVDLF
+394 LGDNNTAVDLF
-405 STKAT
+405 SESTKA
-410 SITTDSEEY
+410 SAKEITTNSEEY
-419 KRVSSIDMYS
+419 KRVNSIDMYS
-429 SMVETDGELKGK
+429 SMVDTKGK

-447 AYEGACEND
+447 AYEGEYE
-456 KAKVDILHS
+456 KGKERVDILNES
-465 NGTFNADPNLS
+465 GTFTAVPNS
-476 SFSNTPRTENTI
+476 NSYSNTVRTEFT
-488 NKGWKDYYIYCA
+488 KGWKDYYIYCA

-507 NGYYDMYSGK
+507 SGYYDMYSGK
-517 EFNYLWYNIK
+517 EFNYLWYNIN
-527 PMVFDRT
+527 PMEFNGN
-534 VDMSIRSSNIT
+534 VDMSIHSSNIT
-545 LSIGPDEKETVYYNK
+545 LSIGPDENETVYYNNQIK
-560 NGNPH
+560 NSNGNPYFPY
-565 SFNQSNL
+565 SFNQTIL
-572 PTNVATDSDTVTFT
+572 PTDKFATDSNTQKFT
-586 ARDSGKTAQA
+586 AEG
-596 NGNQYVGEDSNKII
+596 SNKIT
-610 QKDRSAHF
+610 QKNSSASF
-618 RVKPYWG
+618 SVKPYWN

-640 MSDGKTYTIK
+640 MSDGTTYTIK
-650 ADDYTDIPEY
+650 ADDYTDIPETGL
-660 IEKNTD
+660 NLFTD
-666 NNPKDGLDL
+666 E
-675 FSDTAK
+675 AK

-695 SSSIKWVEDN
+695 SSSIEWVKN
-705 AINTSVDSSNL
+705 NTINTSVDSSNL
-716 DQSSSVVNFK
+716 DQSSSVINFK
-726 ATGGGTLKEDG
+726 ATNGGTLKGD
-737 TYKGRAIYCDFGN
+737 TYKGKAIYCDFGN
-750 GSSGKDAIVTYGNN
+750 GSSGENAIVTYGNN

-821 FNDTDADSITLSPG
+821 FNDDNANSITLSPG
-835 YYFFPGITSDF
+835 YYFFPGITGDF

-853 WEKWNS
+853 WEKWSSS

-870 GTKTYKKV
+870 GTKAYKKV
-878 FVTTKMDPVDFEG
+878 IVTTKMDPVDFEG

>member
-9 RRINSKKGISMVLAM
+9 RRINSKKGISMVLAI
-24 ALVAVLFLSTT
+24 ALAAVLFLSTT

-68 KELLND
+68 EELLND

-91 VEGDPEVHVEKFNS
+91 IEGDPEVHVEKFNS
-105 SEAALNWINDPAN
+105 SELALKWINDPAH

-127 YIKITKNSD
+127 YIKITKNTD

-153 VDGNTGDL
+153 GDGNTGDL
-161 STKFDVKYNLAEK
+161 STKFDVKYNLVEK

-184 KSITTPTGNKFLM
+184 KTITSPTGNKFLM
-197 LGDQASFSL
+197 LGDQTSFSL
-206 LRSVRQTVND
+206 LRSVRKTLNEGD
-216 GGTTFRTLQNSF
+216 ATFRTLQGYDTDN
-228 LDKDKKTIIYE
+228 DKKSIIYI
-239 PKTEAGSTPL
+239 PKNEAGNTPL

-262 CISNG
+262 STSNG
-267 DSRLKF
+267 TSRLKF
-273 TAYDNGIYFLGNYN
+273 TAYDNGIYFLGNYT
-287 GTELNNDYKSEDDE
+287 GPRVTNDYNYEAVDVS
-301 FNNPGDISLYT
+301 FYT
-312 NSNTYGT
+312 NSDAFGT

-335 PASGASGI
+335 PAGGESGI

-368 MTYRKDEHGNE
+368 MTYNNSNQITKTVE
-379 CNTSLDYQKGYYYIN
+379 YKKGYYYIS
-394 LGKNNTPVDLF
+394 LGDKNTAVDLF
-405 STKAT
+405 SESTKA
-410 SITTDSEEY
+410 SAKEITTNSEEY
-419 KRVSSIDMYS
+419 KRVNSIDMYS
-429 SMVETDGELKGK
+429 SMVDTNGK
-441 LKDIHS
+441 LKDIHP
-447 AYEGACEND
+447 AYEGEYE
-456 KAKVDILHS
+456 KGKERVDILNE
-465 NGTFNADPNLS
+465 NGTFTAVPNS
-476 SFSNTPRTENTI
+476 NSYSNTVRTEFT
-488 NKGWKDYYIYCA
+488 KGWKDYYIYCA

-507 NGYYDMYSGK
+507 SGYYDMYSGK
-517 EFNYLWYNIK
+517 EFNYLWYNIN
-527 PMVFDRT
+527 PMEFNGN
-534 VDMSIRSSNIT
+534 VDMSIHSSNIT
-545 LSIGPDEKETVYYNK
+545 LSIGPDEKETVYYNNQIK
-560 NGNPH
+560 NSNGNPYFPY
-565 SFNQSNL
+565 SFNQTIL
-572 PTNVATDSDTVTFT
+572 PTDKFATDSNTTKFT
-586 ARDSGKTAQA
+586 AEG
-596 NGNQYVGEDSNKII
+596 SNKII
-610 QKDRSAHF
+610 QKNSSASF
-618 RVKPYWG
+618 SVKPYWN

-640 MSDGKTYTIK
+640 MSDGTTYTIK
-650 ADDYTDIPEY
+650 ADDYTDIPETGL
-660 IEKNTD
+660 NLFTD
-666 NNPKDGLDL
+666 E
-675 FSDTAK
+675 AK

-695 SSSIKWVEDN
+695 SSSIEWVKN
-705 AINTSVDSSNL
+705 NTINTSVDSSNL
-716 DQSSSVVNFK
+716 DQSSSVINFK
-726 ATGGGTLKEDG
+726 ATCGGTLKDD
-737 TYKGRAIYCDFGN
+737 TYKGKAIYCDFGN

-779 ERKDGKGLKIN
+779 EIKDGKGLKIN
-790 TYSAHNESTCVVD
+790 TYSAHKDSTCVVD

-821 FNDTDADSITLSPG
+821 FNDNNANSITLSPG
-835 YYFFPGITSDF
+835 YYFFPGIKGDF

-853 WEKWNS
+853 WEKWSSS

-864 AEKLGD
+864 AEKLND
-870 GTKTYKKV
+870 GTEAYKKV
-878 FVTTKMDPVDFEG
+878 IVTTKIEPVDFEG

>member
-1 MKKLHTKK
+1 MKKFTTKK
-9 RRINSKKGISMVLAM
+9 RKINSKKGFSMVLAI

-46 ETGTTM
+46 ETGITM

-68 KELLND
+68 EELLNG

-91 VEGDPEVHVEKFNS
+91 IEGDPEVHVEKFNS
-105 SEAALNWINDPAN
+105 SELALKWINNPSH

-127 YIKITKNSD
+127 YIKITKNAD

-153 VDGNTGDL
+153 GDGNTGDL
-161 STKFDVKYNLAEK
+161 STKFDVKYNLVEK
-174 EETANLTMKQ
+174 EEIANLTMKQ
-184 KSITTPTGNKFLM
+184 KTITSPTGNKFLM
-197 LGDQASFSL
+197 LGDQTSFSL
-206 LRSVRQTVND
+206 LRSVRKTLNEGD
-216 GGTTFRTLQNSF
+216 TTFRTLQSYDTDNE
-228 LDKDKKTIIYE
+228 KKSIIYI
-239 PKTEAGSTPL
+239 PKNEAGNTPL
-249 TTCFPLVFDKAVK
+249 TTCFPLVFDKTVK
-262 CISNG
+262 STSNG

-273 TAYDNGIYFLGNYN
+273 TAYDNGIYFLGNYT
-287 GTELNNDYKSEDDE
+287 GPKITSDYNSEAVDVS
-301 FNNPGDISLYT
+301 FYT
-312 NSNTYGT
+312 NSDAYGT

-335 PASGASGI
+335 PATGESGI

-355 KGVVIYFTKDCKL
+355 KGVVIYFTKNCKL
-368 MTYRKDEHGNE
+368 MTYNNSNQITKTVE
-379 CNTSLDYQKGYYYIN
+379 YKKGYYYIN
-394 LGKNNTPVDLF
+394 LGDNNTAVDLF
-405 STKAT
+405 SESTKA
-410 SITTDSEEY
+410 SAKEITTNSEEY
-419 KRVSSIDMYS
+419 KRVNSIDMYS
-429 SMVETDGELKGK
+429 SMVDTKGK

-447 AYEGACEND
+447 AYEGEYE
-456 KAKVDILHS
+456 KGKERVDILNES
-465 NGTFNADPNLS
+465 GTFTAVPNS
-476 SFSNTPRTENTI
+476 NSYSNTVRTTFT
-488 NKGWKDYYIYCA
+488 KGWQDYYIYCA

-507 NGYYDMYSGK
+507 SGYYDMYSGK
-517 EFNYLWYNIK
+517 EFNYLWYNIN
-527 PMVFDRT
+527 PMEFNGN
-534 VDMSIRSSNIT
+534 VDMSIHSSNIT
-545 LSIGPDEKETVYYNK
+545 LSIGPDEKETVYYNNQIK
-560 NGNPH
+560 NSNGNPYFPY
-565 SFNQSNL
+565 SFNQTIL
-572 PTNVATDSDTVTFT
+572 PTDKFATDSNTTKFT
-586 ARDSGKTAQA
+586 AEG
-596 NGNQYVGEDSNKII
+596 SNKIK
-610 QKDRSAHF
+610 QNNSSASF
-618 RVKPYWG
+618 SVKPYWN
-625 EKSFTLKVVNDFIVE
+625 EKSFTLKVVNDFIVQ
-640 MSDGKTYTIK
+640 MSDGTSYTIK
-650 ADDYTDIPEY
+650 ADDYTDIPE
-660 IEKNTD
+660 T
-666 NNPKDGLDL
+666 GLNL
-675 FSDTAK
+675 FSNDAK
-681 KYFESHSTS
+681 KYFEDHSTS

-716 DQSSSVVNFK
+716 DQSSSVINFK
-726 ATGGGTLKEDG
+726 ATCGGTLKEDS

-779 ERKDGKGLKIN
+779 EIKDGKGLKIN

-821 FNDTDADSITLSPG
+821 FNDDNANSITLSPG
-835 YYFFPGITSDF
+835 YYFFPGITGDF

-853 WEKWNS
+853 WEKWSSS

-870 GTKTYKKV
+870 GTKAYKKV
-878 FVTTKMDPVDFEG
+878 TVTTKMDPVDFEG

>member
-9 RRINSKKGISMVLAM
+9 RRINSKKGISMVLAI

-91 VEGDPEVHVEKFNS
+91 IEGDSEVQVKQFSS
-105 SEAALNWINDPAN
+105 SELALKWINDPAN

-127 YIKITKNSD
+127 YIKITKNAD

-153 VDGNTGDL
+153 GDGNTGDL
-161 STKFDVKYNLAEK
+161 STKFDVKYNLVEK

-197 LGDQASFSL
+197 LGDQTSFSL
-206 LRSVRQTVND
+206 LRSVRKTVND
-216 GGTTFRTLQNSF
+216 GDTTFRTLQDYDTDNDNKS
-228 LDKDKKTIIYE
+228 IIYI
-239 PKTEAGSTPL
+239 PKNEAGNTPL
-249 TTCFPLVFDKAVK
+249 TTCFPLVFDKTVK
-262 CISNG
+262 STSVSN
-267 DSRLKF
+267 SRLKF
-273 TAYDNGIYFLGNYN
+273 TAYDNGIYFLGNYT
-287 GTELNNDYKSEDDE
+287 GPKVKSDYNFEAVDVS
-301 FNNPGDISLYT
+301 FYT
-312 NSNTYGT
+312 NSDAFGT

-335 PASGASGI
+335 PFSGESGI

-368 MTYRKDEHGNE
+368 MTYNSDKQITRTVEYE
-379 CNTSLDYQKGYYYIN
+379 QGYYYIN
-394 LGKNNTPVDLF
+394 LDVKTEVENGEKIIHNIPVDLF
-405 STKAT
+405 SQATKDKAKK
-410 SITTDSEEY
+410 ITTDSEEY

-429 SMVETDGELKGK
+429 SMVDTNGK

-447 AYEGACEND
+447 AYEGNWEKD
-456 KAKVDILHS
+456 KERVDILNDNGAFTAVPNS
-465 NGTFNADPNLS
+465 N
-476 SFSNTPRTENTI
+476 SFSNTPRTTF
-488 NKGWKDYYIYCA
+488 NKGWKDYYIYCS

-507 NGYYDMYSGK
+507 SGYYDMYSGK

-527 PMVFDRT
+527 PMEFNGN
-534 VDMSIRSSNIT
+534 VDMSIHSSNIT
-545 LSIGPDEKETVYYNK
+545 LSIGPDENETVYYNNK
-560 NGNPH
+560 GNPH
-565 SFNQSNL
+565 SFNQTNL
-572 PTNVATDSDTVTFT
+572 PTKVATDSDTVTFT

-596 NGNQYVGEDSNKII
+596 NNNKYEGEDSNKII
-610 QKDRSAHF
+610 QKNSSASF
-618 RVKPYWG
+618 SVKPYWG
-625 EKSFTLKVVNDFIVE
+625 ETSFTLKVVNDFIVK
-640 MSDGKTYTIK
+640 MLDGTTYTIK
-650 ADDYTDIPEY
+650 ADDYTDIP
-660 IEKNTD
+660 
-666 NNPKDGLDL
+666 KDGLNL
-675 FSDTAK
+675 FTDEAK
-681 KYFESHSTS
+681 KYFEGHSTP

-705 AINTSVDSSNL
+705 AINDSVDSSNL
-716 DQSSSVVNFK
+716 DQSSSVINFK
-726 ATGGGTLKEDG
+726 ATGGGTLTHG
-737 TYKGRAIYCDFGN
+737 TYKGKAIYCDFGN

-779 ERKDGKGLKIN
+779 EIKDGKGLKIN

-803 GNPIDGSMLQITR
+803 GNNIDGSMLQITR

-821 FNDTDADSITLSPG
+821 FNDDNANSITLSPG

-853 WEKWNS
+853 WENWTDSK
-859 NPYYK
+859 PYYK
-864 AEKLGD
+864 VEKLGD
-870 GTKTYKKV
+870 GTEAYKKV
-878 FVTTKMDPVDFEG
+878 TVTTKIDPVDFEG

>member
-91 VEGDPEVHVEKFNS
+91 IEGDPDVHVEKFNS
-105 SEAALNWINDPAN
+105 SELALNWINDPAH

-127 YIKITKNSD
+127 YIKITKNAD

-153 VDGNTGDL
+153 GDGNTGDL
-161 STKFDVKYNLAEK
+161 STKFDVKYNLVEK

-184 KSITTPTGNKFLM
+184 KTITTPTGNKFLM
-197 LGDQASFSL
+197 LGDQTSFSL
-206 LRSVRQTVND
+206 LRSVRKNLNEGD
-216 GGTTFRTLQNSF
+216 NTFRTLQSYDADNE
-228 LDKDKKTIIYE
+228 KKSIIYI
-239 PKTEAGSTPL
+239 PKNEAGNTPL

-262 CISNG
+262 STSNG

-273 TAYDNGIYFLGNYN
+273 TAYDNGIYFLGNYS
-287 GTELNNDYKSEDDE
+287 GPKVTSDYNSEAV
-301 FNNPGDISLYT
+301 DISFYT
-312 NSNTYGT
+312 NSDAYGT

-335 PASGASGI
+335 PANGESGI

-348 GSSYDTD
+348 GSSYNTD

-368 MTYRKDEHGNE
+368 MTYNNSKQITKTVE
-379 CNTSLDYQKGYYYIN
+379 YKKGYYYIN
-394 LGKNNTPVDLF
+394 LGDNNTAVDLF
-405 STKAT
+405 SENTKKSAVKIAT
-410 SITTDSEEY
+410 NSEEY
-419 KRVSSIDMYS
+419 KRVNSIDMYS
-429 SMVETDGELKGK
+429 SMVDTNGK

-447 AYEGACEND
+447 AYEGESEKGKEKVNILNENG
-456 KAKVDILHS
+456 S
-465 NGTFNADPNLS
+465 FNTDPNS
-476 SFSNTPRTENTI
+476 NSYSNTPRTTFT
-488 NKGWKDYYIYCA
+488 KGWKDYYIYCA

-507 NGYYDMYSGK
+507 GGYYDMYSGK
-517 EFNYLWYNIK
+517 EFNYLWYNVDSMKINNN
-527 PMVFDRT
+527 
-534 VDMSIRSSNIT
+534 VDMSIHSSNIT
-545 LSIGPDEKETVYYNK
+545 LSIGPDENETVYYNNQIK
-560 NGNPH
+560 DSNGNPYFPY
-565 SFNQSNL
+565 SFNQTIL
-572 PTNVATDSDTVTFT
+572 PTNGFDTDPNTTKFT
-586 ARDSGKTAQA
+586 AEG
-596 NGNQYVGEDSNKII
+596 SNRII
-610 QKDRSAHF
+610 PQGPGSSF
-618 RVKPYWG
+618 RVMPYWG

-640 MSDGKTYTIK
+640 MSDGTSYTVK
-650 ADDYTDIPEY
+650 ADDYTDIPE
-660 IEKNTD
+660 T
-666 NNPKDGLDL
+666 GLNL
-675 FSDTAK
+675 FSNDAK
-681 KYFESHSTS
+681 KYFEDHSTS

-726 ATGGGTLKEDG
+726 ATGGGTLKEDS

-790 TYSAHNESTCVVD
+790 TYSAHKESTCAVD

-821 FNDTDADSITLSPG
+821 FNDDNANSITLSPG
-835 YYFFPGITSDF
+835 YYFFPGITGDF

-853 WEKWNS
+853 WEKWSSS

-870 GTKTYKKV
+870 GTKAYKKV
-878 FVTTKMDPVDFEG
+878 IVTTKMDPVDFEG

>member
-153 VDGNTGDL
+153 GDGNTGDL

-184 KSITTPTGNKFLM
+184 KTITSPTGNKFLM

-429 SMVETDGELKGK
+429 SLVDTNGK

-447 AYEGACEND
+447 AYEGVCEKD
-456 KAKVDILHS
+456 KAKVDILND
-465 NGTFNADPNLS
+465 NGAFTATANSS
-476 SFSNTPRTENTI
+476 SFSNQPRPASNI
-488 NKGWKDYYIYCA
+488 NEGWKDYYIYCS

-507 NGYYDMYSGK
+507 GGYYDMYSGK

-527 PMVFDRT
+527 PMKINASAK
-534 VDMSIRSSNIT
+534 MSIRSRIIT
-545 LSIGPDEKETVYYNK
+545 LSIGPDEKETVYYNNK
-560 NGNPH
+560 GNPH
-565 SFNQSNL
+565 SFNQTNL
-572 PTNVATDSDTVTFT
+572 PTDVATDSDTVTFT
-586 ARDSGKTAQA
+586 ARDSGKTIYA
-596 NGNQYVGEDSNKII
+596 NGNTYEGEDSNKII
-610 QKDRSAHF
+610 QDNKDASF
-618 RVKPYWG
+618 SVKPYWN
-625 EKSFTLKVVNDFIVE
+625 EDSFTLKVVNDFIVQ
-640 MSDGKTYTIK
+640 MYDGTTYTIK
-650 ADDYTDIPEY
+650 ADDYTDIPE
-660 IEKNTD
+660 KGLNLFTD
-666 NNPKDGLDL
+666 E
-675 FSDTAK
+675 AK
-681 KYFESHSTS
+681 KYFESHSTP

-695 SSSIKWVEDN
+695 SSSIKWVKDN
-705 AINTSVDSSNL
+705 NTINDSVNSSNL
-716 DQSSSVVNFK
+716 DQSSSVINFK
-726 ATGGGTLKEDG
+726 ATGGGTLTHG
-737 TYKGRAIYCDFGN
+737 TYKGKAIYCDFGN
-750 GSSGKDAIVTYGNN
+750 GSSGEDAIVTYGND

-779 ERKDGKGLKIN
+779 EIKDGKGLKIN

-803 GNPIDGSMLQITR
+803 GINIDGSMLQITR

-821 FNDTDADSITLSPG
+821 FNDDNANSITLSPG
-835 YYFFPGITSDF
+835 YYFFPGITTDF
-846 DILSKAF
+846 DILSKDF

-864 AEKLGD
+864 VEKLGD
-870 GTKTYKKV
+870 GTETYKKV
-878 FVTTKMDPVDFEG
+878 FVTTKIDPVDFEG

>member
-91 VEGDPEVHVEKFNS
+91 IEGDPEVHVEKFNS
-105 SEAALNWINDPAN
+105 SELALKWINDPAH

-127 YIKITKNSD
+127 YIKITKNAD

-153 VDGNTGDL
+153 GDGNIGDL
-161 STKFDVKYNLAEK
+161 STKFDVKYNLVEK
-174 EETANLTMKQ
+174 EDTANLTMKQ

-197 LGDQASFSL
+197 LGDQTSFSL
-206 LRSVRQTVND
+206 LRSVRKTLNEGD
-216 GGTTFRTLQNSF
+216 TTFRTLQGYDTDNE
-228 LDKDKKTIIYE
+228 KKSIIYI
-239 PKTEAGSTPL
+239 PKNEAGNTPL
-249 TTCFPLVFDKAVK
+249 TTCFPLVFDKTVK
-262 CISNG
+262 STSNG

-273 TAYDNGIYFLGNYN
+273 TAYDNGIYFLGNYT
-287 GTELNNDYKSEDDE
+287 GPKITSDYNSEAVDVS
-301 FNNPGDISLYT
+301 FYT
-312 NSNTYGT
+312 NSDAYGT

-335 PASGASGI
+335 PATGESGI

-355 KGVVIYFTKDCKL
+355 KGVVIYFTKNCKL
-368 MTYRKDEHGNE
+368 MTYNNSNQITKTVE
-379 CNTSLDYQKGYYYIN
+379 YKKGYYYIN
-394 LGKNNTPVDLF
+394 LGDNNTAVDLF
-405 STKAT
+405 SESTKA
-410 SITTDSEEY
+410 SAKEITTNSEEY
-419 KRVSSIDMYS
+419 KRVNSIDMYS
-429 SMVETDGELKGK
+429 SMVDTKGK

-447 AYEGACEND
+447 AYEGEYE
-456 KAKVDILHS
+456 KGKERVDILNES
-465 NGTFNADPNLS
+465 GTFTAVPNS
-476 SFSNTPRTENTI
+476 NSYSNTVRTTFT
-488 NKGWKDYYIYCA
+488 KGWQDYYIYCA

-507 NGYYDMYSGK
+507 SGYYDMYSGK
-517 EFNYLWYNIK
+517 EFNYLWYNIN
-527 PMVFDRT
+527 PMEFNGN
-534 VDMSIRSSNIT
+534 VDMSIHSSNIT
-545 LSIGPDEKETVYYNK
+545 LSIGPDEKETVYYNNQIK
-560 NGNPH
+560 NSNGNPYFPY
-565 SFNQSNL
+565 SFNQTIL
-572 PTNVATDSDTVTFT
+572 PTDKFATDSNTTKFT
-586 ARDSGKTAQA
+586 AEG
-596 NGNQYVGEDSNKII
+596 SNII
-610 QKDRSAHF
+610 KQINSSASF
-618 RVKPYWG
+618 SVKPYWN
-625 EKSFTLKVVNDFIVE
+625 EKSFTLKVVNDFIVQ
-640 MSDGKTYTIK
+640 MSDGTSYTIK
-650 ADDYTDIPEY
+650 ADDYTDIPE
-660 IEKNTD
+660 T
-666 NNPKDGLDL
+666 GLNL
-675 FSDTAK
+675 FSNDAK
-681 KYFESHSTS
+681 KYFEDHSTS

-716 DQSSSVVNFK
+716 DQSSSVINFK
-726 ATGGGTLKEDG
+726 ATCGGTLKEDS

-821 FNDTDADSITLSPG
+821 FNDDNANSITLSPG
-835 YYFFPGITSDF
+835 YYFFPGITGDF

-853 WEKWNS
+853 WEKWSSS

-870 GTKTYKKV
+870 GTKAYKKV
-878 FVTTKMDPVDFEG
+878 TVTTKMDPVDFEG

>member
-68 KELLND
+68 EELLND
-74 GKLSLPD
+74 GKLQLPD

-91 VEGDPEVHVEKFNS
+91 IEGDSTVYGAENPFNS
-105 SEAALNWINDPAN
+105 SEEALKWINDPAHAN
-118 ASYTIIGNA
+118 YIIIGNA
-127 YIKITKNSD
+127 YIKITKNAD

-146 ENKYDYS
+146 EKKYDYS
-153 VDGNTGDL
+153 GDGNTGDL

-184 KSITTPTGNKFLM
+184 KTITTPTGNKFLM

-206 LRSVRQTVND
+206 LSSAGKAAND
-216 GGTTFRTLQNSF
+216 GGAGFRTLQNSYT
-228 LDKDKKTIIYE
+228 DNGGKTIIYE

-267 DSRLKF
+267 NSRLKF
-273 TAYDNGIYFLGNYN
+273 TAYDNGIYFLGNYTGQN
-287 GTELNNDYKSEDDE
+287 VANDY
-301 FNNPGDISLYT
+301 NNEAVDISLYT

-335 PASGASGI
+335 PAGGESGI

-355 KGVVIYFTKDCKL
+355 KGVVVYFTKDCKL
-368 MTYRKDEHGNE
+368 MTYNSDKQIT
-379 CNTSLDYQKGYYYIN
+379 NTVEYTKGYYYFN
-394 LGKNNTPVDLF
+394 LGDNNTPVDLF
-405 STKAT
+405 SVKQ
-410 SITTDSEEY
+410 SDVKNHEITTNSAEY

-429 SMVETDGELKGK
+429 SLVDTTTGE

-447 AYEGACEND
+447 AHEGVCENG
-456 KAKVDILHS
+456 KAKVDILYS
-465 NGTFNADPNLS
+465 NGTFNTDPQSS
-476 SFSNTPRTENTI
+476 SFSNQKRENF
-488 NKGWKDYYIYCA
+488 NEGWNDYYIYCS

-507 NGYYDMYSGK
+507 GGHYDMYSGK
-517 EFNYLWYNIK
+517 EFSYLWYNIK
-527 PMVFDRT
+527 PMEIYASA
-534 VDMSIRSSNIT
+534 DMSIRSRIIT
-545 LSIGPDEKETVYYNK
+545 LSIGPDENETVYYNK
-560 NGNPH
+560 KYTPH
-565 SFNQSNL
+565 SFNQTNL
-572 PTNVATDSDTVTFT
+572 PTKVATDSDTVTFT
-586 ARDSGKTAQA
+586 ARDSGKTLNA
-596 NGNQYVGEDSNKII
+596 NSNEYKGEDSNKII
-610 QKDRSAHF
+610 QRNSSAHF

-625 EKSFTLKVVNDFIVE
+625 ETSFTLKVVNDFIVE
-640 MSDGKTYTIK
+640 RSDGTSYTIK
-650 ADDYTDIPEY
+650 ADDYTDIPEA
-660 IEKNTD
+660 
-666 NNPKDGLDL
+666 GLDL

-681 KYFESHSTS
+681 KYFEGHSTP

-695 SSSIKWVEDN
+695 SSSIKWVENN

-716 DQSSSVVNFK
+716 DQSSSVINFK
-726 ATGGGTLKEDG
+726 ATGGGTLKED
-737 TYKGRAIYCDFGN
+737 TYKGKAIYCNFGN
-750 GSSGKDAIVTYGNN
+750 VTYGNN

-779 ERKDGKGLKIN
+779 EIKDGKGLKIN

-803 GNPIDGSMLQITR
+803 GNSKDGSMLQITR

-821 FNDTDADSITLSPG
+821 FNDDNANSITLSPG
-835 YYFFPGITSDF
+835 YYFFPGIKSDF

-853 WEKWNS
+853 WEKWTDS

-870 GTKTYKKV
+870 GTEAYKKV
-878 FVTTKMDPVDFEG
+878 IVTTKIDPVDFEG

>member
-1 MKKLHTKK
+1 MKKFTTKK
-9 RRINSKKGISMVLAM
+9 RKINSKKGFSMVLAI

-58 VSAKSALDIA
+58 VSAKSALDMA
-68 KELLND
+68 EELLND
-74 GKLSLPD
+74 GKLQLPD

-91 VEGDPEVHVEKFNS
+91 VEGDPKVHVEKFNS
-105 SEAALNWINDPAN
+105 SELALKWINDPAH

-127 YIKITKNSD
+127 YIKITKNTD

-153 VDGNTGDL
+153 GDGNTGDL
-161 STKFDVKYNLAEK
+161 STKFDVKYNLVEK

-184 KSITTPTGNKFLM
+184 KTITSPTGNKFLM
-197 LGDQASFSL
+197 LGDQTSFSL
-206 LRSVRQTVND
+206 LRSVRKTLNEGD
-216 GGTTFRTLQNSF
+216 TTFRTLQSYDTDNE
-228 LDKDKKTIIYE
+228 KKSIIYI
-239 PKTEAGSTPL
+239 PKNEAGNTPL
-249 TTCFPLVFDKAVK
+249 TTCFPLVFDKTVK
-262 CISNG
+262 STSNG

-273 TAYDNGIYFLGNYN
+273 TAYDNGIYFLGNYT
-287 GTELNNDYKSEDDE
+287 GPKITSDYNSEAVDVS
-301 FNNPGDISLYT
+301 FYT
-312 NSNTYGT
+312 NSDAYGT

-335 PASGASGI
+335 PATGESGI

-355 KGVVIYFTKDCKL
+355 KGVVIYFTKNCKL
-368 MTYRKDEHGNE
+368 MTYNNSNQITKTVE
-379 CNTSLDYQKGYYYIN
+379 YKKGYYYIN
-394 LGKNNTPVDLF
+394 LGDNNTAVDLF
-405 STKAT
+405 SESTKA
-410 SITTDSEEY
+410 SAKEITTNSEEY
-419 KRVSSIDMYS
+419 KRVNSIDMYS
-429 SMVETDGELKGK
+429 SMVDTKGK

-447 AYEGACEND
+447 AYEGEYE
-456 KAKVDILHS
+456 KGKERVDILNES
-465 NGTFNADPNLS
+465 GTFTAVPNS
-476 SFSNTPRTENTI
+476 NSYSNTVRTEFT
-488 NKGWKDYYIYCA
+488 KGWKDYYIYCA

-507 NGYYDMYSGK
+507 SGYYDMYSGK
-517 EFNYLWYNIK
+517 EFNYLWYNIN
-527 PMVFDRT
+527 PMEFNGN
-534 VDMSIRSSNIT
+534 VDMSIHSSNIT
-545 LSIGPDEKETVYYNK
+545 LSIGPDENETVYYNNQIK
-560 NGNPH
+560 NSNGNPYFPY
-565 SFNQSNL
+565 SFNQTIL
-572 PTNVATDSDTVTFT
+572 PTDKFATDSNTQKFT
-586 ARDSGKTAQA
+586 SEG
-596 NGNQYVGEDSNKII
+596 SNKIT
-610 QKDRSAHF
+610 QKNSSASF
-618 RVKPYWG
+618 SVKPYWN

-640 MSDGKTYTIK
+640 MSDGTTYTIK
-650 ADDYTDIPEY
+650 ADDYTDIPETGL
-660 IEKNTD
+660 NLFTD
-666 NNPKDGLDL
+666 E
-675 FSDTAK
+675 AK

-695 SSSIKWVEDN
+695 SSSIEWVKN
-705 AINTSVDSSNL
+705 NTINTSVDSSNL
-716 DQSSSVVNFK
+716 DQSSSVINFK
-726 ATGGGTLKEDG
+726 ATAGGTLKDG
-737 TYKGRAIYCDFGN
+737 TYKGKAIYCDFGN

-821 FNDTDADSITLSPG
+821 FNDDNANSITLSPG

-853 WEKWNS
+853 WENWTDSK
-859 NPYYK
+859 PYYK

-870 GTKTYKKV
+870 GTKAYKKV
-878 FVTTKMDPVDFEG
+878 TVTTKMDPVDFEG